1 MFLRTILIY
10 IELLAPTILERLVH
24 IIMFVEKLLSLIF
37 NPPVGELVDIRLGWR
52 PECVHYSHH
61 LTPQH
66 HLPSSQVVITSLIT
80 RFS

>member
-1 MFLRTILIY
+1 
-10 IELLAPTILERLVH
+10 
-24 IIMFVEKLLSLIF
+24 MFVEKLLSLIF

-66 HLPSSQVVITSLIT
+66 HLPSSQVLIHKEHVS
-80 RFS
+80 RNKLQNVLLGQGSHYLVNPSY